1 MDKNKLWKWLLLGF
15 LVIWSITL
23 ISPPLDKMND
33 QGVVVQKGRIKFGL
47 DLKGGS
53 SFVVEVDAEDVAKK
67 MVEAEEAES
76 IEDISESALNSK
88 IKQVQEIAVEVIR
101 SRIDVLG
108 TAEPEI
114 YPEGDRRIVVRLPG
128 ADADTRAEAK
138 AQMSRDAV
146 LIFKLVHK
154 ESELWVQ
161 QLMVEGNIPY
171 GFKIAGGGEFLI
183 RDLNIP
189 DEELDR
195 AFFEQLKGFG
205 DKRAD
210 FMLQE
215 DRVQDGSKVFRPFY
229 IERRKQLGGDTVSD
243 AGLDYDQLN
252 QVRIALEFDKEG
264 AKTFAK
270 VTEAYAPEGSQ
281 NTDSQVGRQLAIIL
295 DDKLYSAPVLR
306 TPIYSGN
313 AVIEGS
319 FSVPEA
325 RKLVNVL
332 RAGALPGRVKIV
344 EERTVAPTLG
354 KDSINSGMQAIIY
367 GGISVLF
374 FMGVYYLVP
383 GLIANLSLFF
393 VLFLLPVGMVVSSGF
408 LGVVSGSLEG
418 GSVSLPTL
426 TLYGIAGIVLTVGMA
441 VDANVLIFE
450 RMREEWRVGKSI
462 SGAINAGYSKA
473 FSTILDANVT
483 TLLTAVI
490 LFWQGSG
497 PIRGF
502 AVTLSAGILIS
513 MFIVL
518 VITRLFFNTLAD
530 TNTIKSLKMLSI
542 PGLANASFDFIGK
555 RKIAA
560 VISVLVIAGTW
571 GLFVKRGDANLG
583 VDFTGGT
590 VITFEFDEK
599 QEIET
604 VRSTLADAGFGTANI
619 AYQADMNG
627 KEFLEIKVGTSGE
640 ASEPALLAVKSLEG
654 NYKDVKNDSVGSQ
667 IGEELKNKGI
677 RAIIFALIGIIIYI
691 SIRFEFAFA
700 MGAITALAHD
710 VLITVGVYC
719 ALGHELSM
727 PIIAALLT
735 IVGYS
740 VNDTIV
746 VFDRIREDLKLVKG
760 KSYKEIANLSI
771 NQTLGRTVLT
781 SLTTLL
787 TVIMLLIFGG
797 GAVFDFALAL
807 CIGILVGTYSSIFVA
822 TPVVLFWHKEEKV
835 K

>member
-23 ISPPLDKMND
+23 VTPID
-33 QGVVVQKGRIKFGL
+33 QKVRLGL
-47 DLKGGS
+47 DLRGGS

-67 MVEAEEAES
+67 MVEAGDAASLEE
-76 IEDISESALNSK
+76 ISDSALNNE
-88 IKQVQEIAVEVIR
+88 IKQVREIAVEVIR
-101 SRIDVLG
+101 NRIDVLG
-108 TAEPEI
+108 TSEPEI

-128 ADADTRAEAK
+128 ADANTRAEAK

-146 LIFKLVHK
+146 LTFKLVHK
-154 ESELWVQ
+154 ESAIWVQ
-161 QLMVEGNIPY
+161 QLLGEGRVPY
-171 GFKIAGGGEFLI
+171 GFKLAGGGEFLI
-183 RDLNIP
+183 RDLNVP

-195 AFFEQLKGFG
+195 SFFDGLKGFG
-205 DKRAD
+205 EKRAD

-215 DRVQDGSKVFRPFY
+215 DRLKDGSKVFRPAY
-229 IERRKQLGGDTVSD
+229 IERRRQLGGDKIKD
-243 AGLDYDQLN
+243 AGLDYDELN
-252 QVRIALEFDKEG
+252 QVRISLEFDKEG

-270 VTEAYAPEGSQ
+270 VTESYSPQGSQ
-281 NTDSQVGRQLAIIL
+281 NADSEVGRQLAIIL
-295 DDKLYSAPVLR
+295 DDKLYSTPVLR

-354 KDSINSGMQAIIY
+354 EDSIASGKKAIIY
-367 GGISVLF
+367 GGASVLL
-374 FMGVYYLVP
+374 FMAVYYLVP
-383 GLIANLSLFF
+383 GLIANLSLVF
-393 VLFLLPVGMVVSSGF
+393 VLLLLPVGMVVSAGF
-408 LGVVSGSLEG
+408 LGVLSGSLEG
-418 GSVSLPTL
+418 GQVSLPTL

-518 VITRLFFNTLAD
+518 VITRLFFNTMAD
-530 TNTIKSLKMLSI
+530 TNTLKSLKMLSI
-542 PGLANASFDFIGK
+542 PGLANASIDFIGK

-560 VISVLVIAGTW
+560 VISILVIAGTW
-571 GLFVKRGDANLG
+571 GLFIKRGDANLG

-599 QEIET
+599 QGIET
-604 VRSTLADAGFGTANI
+604 VRDALADAGFGTANI
-619 AYQADMNG
+619 AYQADMSGN
-627 KEFLEIKVGTSGE
+627 EFLEIKVGTSGE
-640 ASEPALLAVKSLEG
+640 ESEPALLAVKSLDG
-654 NYKDVKNDSVGSQ
+654 SYQDIKNDSVGSQ
-667 IGEELKNKGI
+667 IGKELKSKGI
-677 RAIIFALIGIIIYI
+677 RAILFALIGIIIYI

-710 VLITVGVYC
+710 VLITVGIYC
-719 ALGHELSM
+719 ALGYELSM

-746 VFDRIREDLKLVKG
+746 VFDRIREDLGLVKG
-760 KSYKEIANLSI
+760 KTYKEIANLSI
-771 NQTLGRTVLT
+771 NQTLGRTVIT
-781 SLTTLL
+781 SVTTLL
-787 TVIMLLIFGG
+787 TVVMLLIFGG

-807 CIGILVGTYSSIFVA
+807 FIGILVGTYSSIFVA

>member
-15 LVIWSITL
+15 LVIWSIALVTP
-23 ISPPLDKMND
+23 IN
-33 QGVVVQKGRIKFGL
+33 QKVKLGL

-53 SFVVEVDAEDVAKK
+53 SFVVEVDANDVAKK
-67 MVEAEEAES
+67 MVESGEAES
-76 IEDISESALNSK
+76 IEAVSASK
-88 IKQVQEIAVEVIR
+88 LKDQVKLVQQIAVEVIR
-101 SRIDVLG
+101 NRIDVLG

-114 YPEGDRRIVVRLPG
+114 YPEGDARIVVRLPG
-128 ADADTRAEAK
+128 ADAETRADAK

-146 LIFKLVHK
+146 LNFKLVHS
-154 ESELWVQ
+154 ESDAWVRE
-161 QLMVEGNIPY
+161 QLSQGQVPR
-171 GFKIAGGGEFLI
+171 GFKMAGNGEFLI
-183 RDLNIP
+183 RDMEIP
-189 DEELDR
+189 DEKLDR
-195 AFFEQLKGFG
+195 DFYEAMKKFG

-210 FMLQE
+210 FMLME
-215 DRVQDGSKVFRPFY
+215 DRIQDGSKVFRPYY
-229 IERRKQLGGDTVSD
+229 IERRKQLGGDTIQNAFVT
-243 AGLDYDQLN
+243 YDQMTS
-252 QVRIALEFDKEG
+252 VPKISLELDSEG
-264 AKTFAK
+264 KKTFGR
-270 VTEAYAPEGSQ
+270 VTEQYGPTEDG
-281 NTDSQVGRQLAIIL
+281 VYRLLAIIL
-295 DDKLYSAPVLR
+295 DDKLYSAPR
-306 TPIYSGN
+306 INEPIYSGR
-313 AVIEGS
+313 AEISGS
-319 FSVPEA
+319 FSVTEA
-325 RKLVNVL
+325 RRLVNVL

-354 KDSINSGMQAIIY
+354 EDSINSGVQAIIY
-367 GGISVLF
+367 GGASVLV
-374 FMGVYYLVP
+374 FMLLYYLVP
-383 GLIANLSLFF
+383 GIIANLSLAF
-393 VLFLLPVGMVVSSGF
+393 VLLLLPVGMVVSAGF
-408 LGVVSGSLEG
+408 LGVLSGSLEG
-418 GSVSLPTL
+418 GAVGLPTL

-462 SGAINAGYSKA
+462 SGAINAGYGKA

-502 AVTLSAGILIS
+502 AVTLSAGILVS

-518 VITRLFFNTLAD
+518 IITRLFFNSLAD
-530 TNTIKSLKMLSI
+530 GNMLKSLRMMSI
-542 PGLANASFDFIGK
+542 PGLANASIDFIGK
-555 RKIAA
+555 RRIAA
-560 VISVLVIAGTW
+560 VVSILVIAGTW
-571 GLFVKRGDANLG
+571 GLFVKKGDANLG

-590 VITFEFDEK
+590 VITFEFEQK

-604 VRSTLADAGFGTANI
+604 VRNALAEAGFGTANI
-619 AYQADMNG
+619 AYQADMHG
-627 KEFLEIKVGTSGE
+627 AEFLEVKVGASGE
-640 ASEPALLAVKSLEG
+640 EAEPALIAVKALDG
-654 NYKDVKNDSVGSQ
+654 NYQDVKNDSVGSQ

-677 RAIIFALIGIIIYI
+677 KAIIFALIGIIIYI

-710 VLITVGVYC
+710 VLITVGIYC
-719 ALGHELSM
+719 AMGHELSM

-746 VFDRIREDLKLVKG
+746 VFDRIREDLKIVKG

-771 NQTLGRTVLT
+771 NQTLTRTVLT
-781 SLTTLL
+781 SFTTLL
-787 TVIMLLIFGG
+787 TVVMLLIFGG

>member
-15 LVIWSITL
+15 LVIWSIALVT
-23 ISPPLDKMND
+23 PLD
-33 QGVVVQKGRIKFGL
+33 QKVKLGL

-53 SFVVEVDAEDVAKK
+53 SFVVEVDAADVAQK
-67 MVEAEEAES
+67 MVEAGDAETV
-76 IEDISESALNSK
+76 EDISASDLKKE
-88 IKQVQEIAVEVIR
+88 IKEVQDIAVEVIR
-101 SRIDVLG
+101 NRIDVLG

-114 YPEGDRRIVVRLPG
+114 YPEGDARIVVRLPG
-128 ADADTRAEAK
+128 ADAETRAEAK

-146 LIFKLVHK
+146 LNFKLVHK
-154 ESELWVQ
+154 ESDLWVQ
-161 QLMVEGNIPY
+161 ELLTQGLVPR
-171 GFKIAGGGEFLI
+171 GFKLAGNGEFLI
-183 RDLNIP
+183 RDMEVP

-195 AFFEQLKGFG
+195 DFFEELKKFG
-205 DKRAD
+205 AKRAD
-210 FMLQE
+210 FMLME
-215 DRVQDGSKVFRPFY
+215 DRLQDGSKVYRPYY
-229 IERRKQLGGDTVSD
+229 IDRRKQLGGDTVQN
-243 AGLDYDQLN
+243 AFVTYDQMTS
-252 QVRIALEFDKEG
+252 VPKISLELDKEG
-264 AKTFAK
+264 KKTFGN
-270 VTEAYAPEGSQ
+270 VTEQYGPTEDG
-281 NTDSQVGRQLAIIL
+281 TYRLLAIIL
-295 DDKLYSAPVLR
+295 DDKLYSAPR
-306 TPIYSGN
+306 INEPIFSGR
-313 AVIEGS
+313 AEISGS
-319 FSVPEA
+319 FSVTEA
-325 RKLVNVL
+325 RRLVNVL

-354 KDSINSGMQAIIY
+354 EDSINSGVQAIIY
-367 GGISVLF
+367 GGVSVLV
-374 FMGVYYLVP
+374 FMALYYLLP
-383 GLIANLSLFF
+383 GIVANLSLAF
-393 VLFLLPVGMVVSSGF
+393 VLLLLPVGMVVASGF
-408 LGVVSGSLEG
+408 LGVLSGSLEG
-418 GSVSLPTL
+418 GAVSLPTL

-450 RMREEWRVGKSI
+450 RMREEWKVGKSI

-483 TLLTAVI
+483 TLLTAMI

-502 AVTLSAGILIS
+502 AVTLSAGILVS

-518 VITRLFFNTLAD
+518 VMTRLFFNTMAD
-530 TNTIKSLKMLSI
+530 TKMIKSLKMMSI
-542 PGLANASFDFIGK
+542 PGLANASFDFVGK

-560 VISVLVIAGTW
+560 VVSILVIAGTW
-571 GLFVKRGDANLG
+571 GLFASKGDANLG

-590 VITFEFDEK
+590 VITFEFD
-599 QEIET
+599 QQQDIET
-604 VRSTLADAGFGTANI
+604 VRGALAEAGFSTANI
-619 AYQADMNG
+619 AYQADMHG
-627 KEFLEIKVGTSGE
+627 KEFLEVKVGASGE
-640 ASEPALLAVKSLEG
+640 EAEPALTAVKALDG

-667 IGEELKNKGI
+667 IGAELKSKGI
-677 RAIIFALIGIIIYI
+677 KAIIFALIGIIIYI

-771 NQTLGRTVLT
+771 NQTLSRTVLT
-781 SLTTLL
+781 SFTTLL
-787 TVIMLLIFGG
+787 TVVMLLIFGG
-797 GAVFDFALAL
+797 GAVKDFALAL
-807 CIGILVGTYSSIFVA
+807 FIGILVGTYSSIFVA